1 MKITVIGA
9 GYVGLVSG
17 TCFADLGNTVT
28 CVEIN
33 PKKLIQLKDGYV
45 PFFEPGLD
53 TILQRNIQA
62 CRLTFSH
69 NILEHLEESEIII
82 AAVGTPE
89 KEDGSCDTTYLFDAA
104 KTVFEYYQKNP
115 SKGKIWLTK
124 STVPVGT
131 AKKLTQLRNT
141 YHLTA
146 KNIEIVSNP
155 EFLREGSAV
164 HDFFHPDRVVVG
176 SESISAQE
184 TLNKLYRPL
193 HLRDVPIIHTTLDT
207 AELAKYAANAFLATK
222 ITFINEISNL
232 CEASYADIKD
242 IAKIMGMDQRIG
254 KYFLHPGPGYGG
266 SCFPKDVKALA
277 HIFKQ
282 HELKGEL
289 VEATQKAN
297 IKQKKRCADL
307 IQKTFEDKDANKLTI
322 AIAGLSFKANTDDIR
337 ESSSIQLIDNLLEKS
352 FTVKVF
358 DPAAQDNVK
367 AIYKEKLYYAQNT
380 YDAAENA
387 DALVIMTEW
396 HAFRS
401 LDLNRLKEKMR
412 SAYFFD
418 FRKIYEPEELS
429 KTGFNYYILGR
440 ETNISNL

>member
-9 GYVGLVSG
+9 GYVGLVSSA
-17 TCFADLGNTVT
+17 CFADLGNTVT
-28 CVEIN
+28 CIEIN
-33 PKKLIQLKDGYV
+33 PKKLSQLQKGSI

-53 TILQRNIQA
+53 SIVKRNIQA
-62 CRLTFSH
+62 RRLSFSH

-89 KEDGSCDTTYLFDAA
+89 KKNGSCDTTYLFDAA

-124 STVPVGT
+124 STVSVGT
-131 AKKLTQLRNT
+131 AKKLIQLRNT

-146 KNIEIVSNP
+146 ENIEIVSNP

-176 SESISAQE
+176 SESASAQE

-232 CEASYADIKD
+232 CEASHADIKD

-277 HIFKQ
+277 HIFQQ

-297 IKQKKRCADL
+297 IKQKKRCAEIIL
-307 IQKTFEDKDANKLTI
+307 KTFKDQDAEKISI

-337 ESSSIQLIDNLLEKS
+337 KSSSLQLIDDLLKNG
-352 FTVKVF
+352 FKVRVY

-367 AIYKEKLYYAQNT
+367 VIYKEKLLYAQNT

-387 DALVIMTEW
+387 DAIVIMTEW

-401 LDLNRLKEKMR
+401 LDLNRLKEKMK

-429 KTGFNYYILGR
+429 KAEFNFYILGR

>member
-28 CVEIN
+28 CIEIN
-33 PKKLIQLKDGYV
+33 TKKLNQLQLGSV

-53 TILQRNIQA
+53 TIVQRNIQA
-62 CRLTFSH
+62 CRLSFSY
-69 NILEHLEESEIII
+69 NLLEHLEESEIII

-89 KEDGSCDTTYLFDAA
+89 KKDGSCDTTYLFEAA

-115 SKGKIWLTK
+115 CTGKIWMTK
-124 STVPVGT
+124 STVSVGT
-131 AKKLTQLRNT
+131 AKKLIHLRNT
-141 YHLTA
+141 YNLNA

-164 HDFFHPDRVVVG
+164 HDFFHPDRIVVG
-176 SESISAQE
+176 SESAKAQE

-193 HLRDVPIIHTTLDT
+193 HLRDVPIIHTSLDT
-207 AELAKYAANAFLATK
+207 AELAKYAANAFLAAK
-222 ITFINEISNL
+222 ITFINEMANL
-232 CEASYADIKD
+232 CEASNADIKD

-277 HIFKQ
+277 HIFQQ
-282 HELKGEL
+282 HQLEGGL

-297 IKQKKRCADL
+297 LKQKKRCADIIL
-307 IQKTFEDKDANKLTI
+307 KTFKDQNAGKITI

-337 ESSSIQLIDNLLEKS
+337 ESSSLQLINDLLEKG
-352 FTVKVF
+352 FKIKVF
-358 DPAAQDNVK
+358 DPAAQNNIK
-367 AIYKEKLYYAQNT
+367 AIYKEKLLYAKNT

-401 LDLNRLKEKMR
+401 LDLNRLKEKMKR
-412 SAYFFD
+412 AYFFD

-429 KTGFNYYILGR
+429 KAEFNFYILGR